1 MIRVQLAVLA
11 HIRDWKLHFPRVP
24 DQRRAPRK
32 IRRHERALMRKYITA
47 FIQDDD
53 LIDKMDTIPGFVATL
68 LADDDFP
75 VKEGKNSGAITS
87 CLKV

>member
-1 MIRVQLAVLA
+1 
-11 HIRDWKLHFPRVP
+11 
-24 DQRRAPRK
+24 
-32 IRRHERALMRKYITA
+32 MRKYITA
-47 FIQDDD
+47 FIQDSD
-53 LIDKMDTIPGFVATL
+53 LIDKMDTIPGSVATL